1 MTMTATT
8 SDATMTMTL
17 FPPSFLP
24 LPALALLL
32 SPPLRPPFPPRPSPP
47 LGPPFPLPSPIPH
60 LPSPP

>member
-8 SDATMTMTL
+8 SDATMMMTL

-47 LGPPFPLPSPIPH
+47 LGPPLPLPSPIPH